1 MDNINSSTTRNLNM
15 HNQSQ
20 INSSTENYS
29 VIDSNDEKLFSM
41 LEHTIVKLNNNEN
54 EINKIK
60 TQIQEL
66 NKFYNTM
73 NGLAKATTRA
83 TYILFLFPILQGFL
97 CCAIIYYCGLDSR
110 LDTLLKVA
118 TGLVGLSTIGEIIF
132 IPIKLSMIENKI
144 KEIEEKFNK

>member
-54 EINKIK
+54 EINNIK
-60 TQIQEL
+60 TH
-66 NKFYNTM
+66 
-73 NGLAKATTRA
+73 
-83 TYILFLFPILQGFL
+83 
-97 CCAIIYYCGLDSR
+97 II
-110 LDTLLKVA
+110 DTLK
-118 TGLVGLSTIGEIIF
+118 
-132 IPIKLSMIENKI
+132 
-144 KEIEEKFNK
+144 